1 MIKIACSYVKSL
13 FKCFNVNSFVQPDS
27 SFICVSHS
35 IVSLTVQHISLS
47 LFIYIPWY
55 LLTCLVLKRNMTF
68 KKKMNEEQ
76 ERLKSSGNLVL
87 WTGLTSFILIN
98 QSIGRVLLYST
109 TGNKLQCGVLGV

>member
-1 MIKIACSYVKSL
+1 MVPAYM
-13 FKCFNVNSFVQPDS
+13 
-27 SFICVSHS
+27 
-35 IVSLTVQHISLS
+35 LS
-47 LFIYIPWY
+47 TQKEYDIL
-55 LLTCLVLKRNMTF
+55 
-68 KKKMNEEQ
+68 KKMNEEQ